1 VILHG
6 GKVIAERVAPQA
18 RVLVAIEAASLRMQI
33 VRLLNRDARLGV
45 IAQASSTRGAIR
57 LLSEYR
63 TDVLL
68 LDAQMAGL
76 ALTEAVERI
85 RADRPEVNVVLL
97 GSRQMRAA
105 ALALSSDAAS
115 YISSEA
121 SAASIITA
129 ILAACDGWIV
139 TIQSEPSLDALGR
152 ARSRRVDGLTERE
165 IEVLTLAARGYG
177 YKQIGSRLGITKN
190 TVRNHVSNIYAKIG
204 VGDRSRAALY
214 AAQHRLVRL

>member
-1 VILHG
+1 
-6 GKVIAERVAPQA
+6 VIARRAEPRA

-33 VRLLNRDARLGV
+33 VRLLDRDDRLV
-45 IAQASSTRGAIR
+45 VVAQASSTRGAIR

-63 TDVLL
+63 VDVLL
-68 LDAQMAGL
+68 LDAHIAGL

-85 RADRPEVNVVLL
+85 QADRPEVNVVLL
-97 GSRQMRAA
+97 GSRQMPASV
-105 ALALSSDAAS
+105 LALSSDAAS
-115 YISSEA
+115 YVSPEA

-129 ILAACDGWIV
+129 ILAVCDGWSV
-139 TIQSEPSLDALGR
+139 TVQCERSLDALPRG
-152 ARSRRVDGLTERE
+152 RSRRVDGLTERE

-190 TVRNHVSNIYAKIG
+190 TVRNHVSNIYTKIG

-214 AAQHRLVRL
+214 AAQHRFVKV